1 MKRVAILG
9 FGSMGRLHYDVWKT
23 MKGVCVV
30 AVCDKNPAGFKQP
43 ARAYGLVDV
52 SSGDALSD
60 SVTIFTDIAAM
71 LATVRPD
78 IVDVTLP
85 TRFHAD
91 AAIAA
96 LEAGADVI
104 CEKPMALDT
113 KGCDRMMAAA
123 KRTGRK
129 LMIAQCL
136 RFAPEYRLLKDLVV
150 SGKYGAVISANFTR
164 LTAPPQT
171 NDGRESWF
179 FDETLSG
186 GLALDLNIHDADVVR
201 WLFGEPK
208 GVTSRVHRRKTG
220 SVDHLLV
227 TYDYPNVVVTTEASW
242 AAAPSFAFQF
252 GYRVMFERATVV
264 YDPWRKDPLFVYP
277 VKGKPFAPKLKGGSA
292 YAEEIHRF
300 FKWVSAGR
308 AALRRGRD
316 GRDKT
321 HLSQT
326 VAPVENAD
334 IRASI
339 ALIAA
344 ERKAA
349 ATGRRVEFKG

>member
-1 MKRVAILG
+1 MKKVAILG
-9 FGSMGRLHYDVWKT
+9 FGSMGRLHYDVWKA
-23 MKGVCVV
+23 MKGVRVA

-52 SSGDALSD
+52 SSGEALPP
-60 SVTIFTDIAAM
+60 SVAIFTDIAPM
-71 LATVRPD
+71 LAEVKPD
-78 IVDVTLP
+78 IVDITLP

-91 AAIAA
+91 AAIAS

-104 CEKPMALDT
+104 CEKPMALDV
-113 KGCDRMMAAA
+113 KSCDRMIAAA
-123 KRTGRK
+123 KRTERK

-136 RFAPEYRLLKDLVV
+136 RFAPEYRLLKDLVTR
-150 SGKYGAVISANFTR
+150 GKYGAVVSANFSR

-179 FDETLSG
+179 FDESLSG

-201 WLFGEPK
+201 WLFGDPK

-227 TYDYPNVVVTTEASW
+227 TYDYPNAVVTTEASW

-252 GYRVMFERATVV
+252 GYRVLFEGATVV
-264 YDPWRKDPLFVYP
+264 YDPWRKDPLFIYP
-277 VKGKPFAPKLKGGSA
+277 VKGKPFAPKIKAQSA
-292 YAEEIHRF
+292 YAEEIRRF
-300 FKWVSAGR
+300 FKWVAQGD
-308 AALRRGRD
+308 AAA
-316 GRDKT
+316 
-321 HLSQT
+321 
-326 VAPVENAD
+326 APVANAD
-334 IRASI
+334 IRSSI

-349 ATGRRVEFKG
+349 ATGHRVEFTA

>member
-1 MKRVAILG
+1 MCAWSLCAIRTPL
-9 FGSMGRLHYDVWKT
+9 
-23 MKGVCVV
+23 
-30 AVCDKNPAGFKQP
+30 
-43 ARAYGLVDV
+43 
-52 SSGDALSD
+52 ALSNPP
-60 SVTIFTDIAAM
+60 VPTDIAPM
-71 LATVRPD
+71 LAEMKPD

-104 CEKPMALDT
+104 CEKPMALDV
-113 KGCDRMMAAA
+113 KACDRMMAAA
-123 KRTGRK
+123 KVAGRK

-136 RFAPEYRLLKDLVV
+136 RFASEYRLLKDLVV
-150 SGKYGAVISANFTR
+150 SGKYGSVVSANFSR

-201 WLFGEPK
+201 WLFGNPK

-220 SVDHLLV
+220 SVDHLFV
-227 TYDYPNVVVTTEASW
+227 IYDYPNAVVTTEASW

-264 YDPWRKDPLFVYP
+264 YDPWRKEPLFIYP
-277 VKGKPFAPKLKGGSA
+277 VKGKPVAPKLKGGSA
-292 YAEEIHRF
+292 YAEEIRRF
-300 FKWVSAGR
+300 FSWTAGR
-308 AALRRGRD
+308 A
-316 GRDKT
+316 
-321 HLSQT
+321 QT
-326 VAPVENAD
+326 TPVENTD

-344 ERKAA
+344 ERKSS
-349 ATGRRVEFKG
+349 ATERRVEFKT

>member
-1 MKRVAILG
+1 MKKVAIIG
-9 FGSMGRLHYDVWKT
+9 FGSMGRLHYDVWKSV
-23 MKGVCVV
+23 KGARVV
-30 AVCDKNPAGFKQP
+30 AVCVRNPAHLAQP
-43 ARAYGLVDV
+43 AKAYGLVDV
-52 SSGDALSD
+52 AAGVALAP
-60 SVTIFTDIAAM
+60 SVSVCTDLKNM
-71 LATVRPD
+71 LDEFRPD

-91 AAIAA
+91 AAIAS

-104 CEKPMALDT
+104 CEKPMALDV
-113 KGCDRMMAAA
+113 KSCDRMIAAA

-136 RFAPEYRLLKDLVV
+136 RFAPEYMLLKDLVT
-150 SGKYGAVISANFTR
+150 SGKYGAIVSANFSR

-179 FDETLSG
+179 FDESLSG

-201 WLFGEPK
+201 WLFGDPK

-227 TYDYPNVVVTTEASW
+227 TYDYPNTVITTEASW

-252 GYRVMFERATVV
+252 GYRVLFEGATVV
-264 YDPWRKDPLFVYP
+264 YDPWRKDPLFIYP
-277 VKGKPFAPKLKGGSA
+277 VKGKPFAPKIKAQSA
-292 YAEEIHRF
+292 YAEEIRRF
-300 FKWVSAGR
+300 FAWTQGR
-308 AALRRGRD
+308 AAI
-316 GRDKT
+316 
-321 HLSQT
+321 
-326 VAPVENAD
+326 APVENKD
-334 IRASI
+334 IRSSI

-349 ATGRRVEFKG
+349 ATGHRVEFTA

>member
-1 MKRVAILG
+1 MKKVAILG
-9 FGSMGRLHYDVWKT
+9 FGSMGRLHYDVWKA
-23 MKGVCVV
+23 MKGVRVV

-52 SSGDALSD
+52 SSCEALSAA
-60 SVTIFTDIAAM
+60 VAIYTDIAPM
-71 LATVRPD
+71 LAEVKPD
-78 IVDVTLP
+78 IVDITLP
-85 TRFHAD
+85 TRFHAE
-91 AAIAA
+91 AAIAS
-96 LEAGADVI
+96 LEAGADVL
-104 CEKPMALDT
+104 CEKPMALDV
-113 KGCDRMMAAA
+113 KSCDRMMAVA

-136 RFAPEYRLLKDLVV
+136 RFASEYRLLKERVA
-150 SGKYGAVISANFTR
+150 SGKYGTVVSANFTR

-179 FDETLSG
+179 FDESLSG

-208 GVTSRVHRRKTG
+208 GVTSRVHRRTTG

-227 TYDYPNVVVTTEASW
+227 AYDYPNAVVTTEASW
-242 AAAPSFAFQF
+242 AATPSFAFQF
-252 GYRVMFERATVV
+252 GYRVLFERATVV

-277 VKGKPFAPKLKGGSA
+277 VKGQPFAPKIKAQSP
-292 YAEEIHRF
+292 YAEEIRRF
-300 FKWVSAGR
+300 FAWTQGR
-308 AALRRGRD
+308 AA
-316 GRDKT
+316 
-321 HLSQT
+321 
-326 VAPVENAD
+326 APVANAD

-344 ERKAA
+344 ERKSS
-349 ATGRRVEFKG
+349 ATGRRVEFKS

>member
-1 MKRVAILG
+1 MKKVAILG
-9 FGSMGRLHYDVWKT
+9 FGSMGRLHYDVWKAL
-23 MKGVCVV
+23 KGVRVV

-52 SSGDALSD
+52 SSGDALPA
-60 SVTIFTDIAAM
+60 SVAVFTDIAPM
-71 LATVRPD
+71 LAEVKPD

-96 LEAGADVI
+96 LEAGADVL

-136 RFAPEYRLLKDLVV
+136 RFAPEYRLLKDLVTG
-150 SGKYGAVISANFTR
+150 GKYGPVVSANFTR

-201 WLFGEPK
+201 WLFGNPK

-227 TYDYPNVVVTTEASW
+227 AYDYPNAVITTEASW

-252 GYRVMFERATVV
+252 GYRVMFAGATVV

-277 VKGKPFAPKLKGGSA
+277 VKGKPFAPKLKGGSP
-292 YAEEIHRF
+292 YAEEIRQF
-300 FKWVSAGR
+300 FAWANGR
-308 AALRRGRD
+308 AKA
-316 GRDKT
+316 T
-321 HLSQT
+321 
-326 VAPVENAD
+326 PVENAD

-344 ERKAA
+344 ERKSSAS
-349 ATGRRVEFKG
+349 GRRVEFKT